1 MIHIQKLFSIA
12 VFLARVGENVINL
25 PSRLAAE
32 DYLGA
37 TLDAFVLLS
46 VLLARRE
53 AIGKCGGYL
62 LRHTKT
68 ALRELRLRLTR
79 LSTKRRNKLEK
90 DD

>member
-1 MIHIQKLFSIA
+1 MIYIQKLFSIA

-25 PSRLAAE
+25 TSRLAAE

-37 TLDAFVLLS
+37 TLDAVVLFS
-46 VLLARRE
+46 VLWARRE
-53 AIGKCGGYL
+53 TLRKFGGYL
-62 LRHTKT
+62 LRRIKT
-68 ALRELRLRLTR
+68 AFREIRLRLTR

>member
-12 VFLARVGENVINL
+12 AFLTRVGENVVNL

-37 TLDAFVLLS
+37 TLDAVVLLS
-46 VLLARRE
+46 VLWARRE
-53 AIGKCGGYL
+53 TFRKCGGYL
-62 LRHTKT
+62 LRHIKT
-68 ALRELRLRLTR
+68 ALREVRLRLTR
-79 LSTKRRNKLEK
+79 LSTNRRNKREK